1 MSDIKAKFIQMWE
14 TQREKVVLLSMLLV
28 FMVNAVFIM
37 LPLGNLAY
45 KTHWYIGELKGHL
58 DKADHDLDQEKKYM
72 QILTEAEDVIKNNQS
87 YVVKR
92 ELSQHLDRFAQMAVL
107 SGIKMK
113 ALRPLQAKPEDP
125 ESENPYHL
133 RVLELTAV
141 GGYHAFG
148 KFMQSLESQDN
159 FSRVKGLSIEA
170 NAKNRSEH
178 DIDMRIEVLQWE

>member
-1 MSDIKAKFIQMWE
+1 M
-14 TQREKVVLLSMLLV
+14 R
-28 FMVNAVFIM
+28 
-37 LPLGNLAY
+37 
-45 KTHWYIGELKGHL
+45 
-58 DKADHDLDQEKKYM
+58 
-72 QILTEAEDVIKNNQS
+72 ILTEAEDVIKNNQS

-113 ALRPLQAKPEDP
+113 ALRPLNAKPEDP

-133 RVLELTAV
+133 RVLELNAV

-148 KFMQSLESQDN
+148 KFMQALESQVN
-159 FSRVKGLSIEA
+159 FSRVKGFCIEA
-170 NAKNRSEH
+170 NDKNRSEH